1 VLKDEELDDLEDA
14 ALELVLAFVE
24 AKLSAGLVNVAE
36 DIEVEVELFE
46 VLLELAEDCNV
57 DRIRNEEIIDIEIVS
72 VVGGPV
78 WPCVEITYTVPTVV
92 KTLAV

>member
-1 VLKDEELDDLEDA
+1 LVLKDEELDDLEDA

-24 AKLSAGLVNVAE
+24 VELSAGLVNVAE

-46 VLLELAEDCNV
+46 VLLELSEDCNV
-57 DRIRNEEIIDIEIVS
+57 DRIRNEEIIDIESVS

-78 WPCVEITYTVPTVV
+78 
-92 KTLAV
+92 

>member
-1 VLKDEELDDLEDA
+1 LVLKDVE
-14 ALELVLAFVE
+14 LELVLAFVE

-57 DRIRNEEIIDIEIVS
+57 DRIRNEEIIDIESVS

-78 WPCVEITYTVPTVV
+78 
-92 KTLAV
+92 

>member
-1 VLKDEELDDLEDA
+1 MKDVE
-14 ALELVLAFVE
+14 LELVLAFVE

-36 DIEVEVELFE
+36 DIEVEIELFG

-57 DRIRNEEIIDIEIVS
+57 GRIRNEEIIDIESVS

-78 WPCVEITYTVPTVV
+78 
-92 KTLAV
+92 